1 MTAWRL
7 LVATALGFLVGV
19 IVLFVLAQSD
29 SGLETAAHF
38 LSYPGIRLGRFW
50 TDAGLP
56 PQGDAAFGVIV
67 LAILLQW
74 IVVGFV
80 VGLCWRR
87 RPR

>member
-1 MTAWRL
+1 MKSFPL
-7 LVATALGFLVGV
+7 LMSAALGFLMGV

-29 SGLETAAHF
+29 SGLEAAAHF
-38 LSYPGIRLGRFW
+38 LSYPGIRLGRLW

-56 PQGDAAFGVIV
+56 PQGDAAFGVIA

-74 IVVGFV
+74 IAVGFV

-87 RPR
+87 RR